1 MGFVLGYPRTAQ
13 QHTIN
18 HNERPRNGP
27 RMNNKTDW
35 VFVAFIVGL
44 FAWLIVATI
53 TGNLDK
59 II

>member
-1 MGFVLGYPRTAQ
+1 
-13 QHTIN
+13 
-18 HNERPRNGP
+18 
-27 RMNNKTDW
+27 MNNKTDW